1 MIATLRIDPHNL
13 KSAGAKEL
21 SKATGILRVTPNQ
34 VRKHGDFNTIIN
46 WGSSERRFEHAR
58 YINDPEAVAIASN
71 KLSTARRFGECG
83 VPQPTYTTN
92 KEVAE
97 AWYNSGTSVLARRLL
112 RGSQARGLTLHIPRQ
127 DDIDTDTDIDTDES
141 HDGYVGVYDGGNA
154 SAGGEHNSNGDN
166 RPVRGGIVEAPMY
179 TKYVKKQDEYR
190 VHVFDGEVID
200 VQQKK
205 KRQLVPNEDV
215 NYQIRNSANG
225 WVYCRDAVVVPD
237 CVRTAAV
244 AACAALGLDFGAAD
258 VGYNCAG
265 QSAVVYEVNTAP
277 GLEGTTLER
286 YNRAIQQFL
295 PVTQGGSYAR
305 RRAA

>member
-13 KSAGAKEL
+13 KSAGAKRL

-46 WGSSERRFEHAR
+46 WGSSERRFENAR
-58 YINDPEAVAIASN
+58 YINNPEAVAIASN

-83 VPQPTYTTN
+83 VPQPTYTTDR
-92 KEVAE
+92 EVAQ
-97 AWYNSGTSVLARRLL
+97 AWYTGGTAVFSRRLL
-112 RGSQARGLTLHIPRQ
+112 RGSQARGLTLHAPG
-127 DDIDTDTDIDTDES
+127 DDDDDGGGAAGDIR
-141 HDGYVGVYDGGNA
+141 YVGAYDGGNA
-154 SAGGEHNSNGDN
+154 SSGGDPDNIRGDS
-166 RPVRGGIVEAPMY
+166 RSRGVVDAPMY

-205 KRQLVPNEDV
+205 KRQLVPNQDV

-225 WVYCRDAVVVPD
+225 WVYCRDALVVPD

-286 YNRAIQQFL
+286 YNRAIQQLL

-305 RRAA
+305 RRA